1 MTVLTDR
8 QVRSFQEL
16 RDIPDDADLPKVID
30 EYNEMVDAF
39 NFLGKNLS
47 LQSNFNCQIID
58 VEFTAGQ
65 TKRVFHRLGI
75 VPRYRLVL
83 RQEGNGLITDVP
95 LSWTDKYITLVNN
108 GAVAIKATIMLVKE

>member
-8 QVRSFQEL
+8 QIRSFPEIK
-16 RDIPDDADLPKVID
+16 DIPDDAELPEVI
-30 EYNEMVDAF
+30 EYYNEMVDSF
-39 NFLGKNLS
+39 NFFNKNIS

-108 GAVAIKATIMLVKE
+108 GAVAVNATIMLVKE